1 MVIKSTVDLEGRRQA
16 LTDLLSASGSLRIED
31 LAERFN
37 VSAMTVRR
45 DLQALEEEG
54 LARRVRGGAVSSAET
69 FEAREPRSGRAK
81 AQIARKL
88 FDLVPSGG
96 LGICMDAS
104 TTVSTLAAS
113 MPDAEN
119 LSVVT
124 DGIETFLTLSRNP
137 RVHAY
142 LTGGQQ
148 DPNAGSL
155 IGPVASSALRQF
167 SFARAFLSAA
177 AVDPNLGT
185 SEFSA
190 EECAIKRLMAELSDH
205 VVMAVDSQKF
215 GAGAA
220 ARCLPWDGIDLLV
233 TELDVSDARLDPYRD
248 HVELR

>member
-16 LTDLLSASGSLRIED
+16 LTDLLSSSGSLRIED
-31 LAERFN
+31 LAERFK
-37 VSAMTVRR
+37 VSTMTVRR
-45 DLQALEEEG
+45 DLQALEDDG
-54 LARRVRGGAVSSAET
+54 LARRVRGGAVSGAEP
-69 FEAREPRSGRAK
+69 FEARESRAGRAK

-88 FDLVPSGG
+88 SGLVPSGG
-96 LGICMDAS
+96 VGICMDAS
-104 TTVSTLAAS
+104 TTISVLAAS

-124 DGIETFLTLSRNP
+124 DGIETFLTLNRDP

-142 LTGGQQ
+142 LTGGQK

-155 IGPVASSALRQF
+155 IGPVASSVLKQF

-177 AVDPNLGT
+177 AVDPHYGT

-190 EECAIKRLMAELSDH
+190 EECEIKRLMAELSDH
-205 VVMAVDSQKF
+205 VVMAVDSQKLS
-215 GAGAA
+215 AGAA
-220 ARCLPWDGIDLLV
+220 ARCLPWEGIDLMV

-248 HVELR
+248 HVELQ

>member
-37 VSAMTVRR
+37 VSTMTIRR
-45 DLQALEEEG
+45 DLQALEDEG

-96 LGICMDAS
+96 VGICMDAS
-104 TTVSTLAAS
+104 TTISTLAAS

-137 RVHAY
+137 RVHAR
-142 LTGGQQ
+142 G
-148 DPNAGSL
+148 
-155 IGPVASSALRQF
+155 LRW
-167 SFARAFLSAA
+167 SRYWS
-177 AVDPNLGT
+177 
-185 SEFSA
+185 
-190 EECAIKRLMAELSDH
+190 R
-205 VVMAVDSQKF
+205 
-215 GAGAA
+215 
-220 ARCLPWDGIDLLV
+220 
-233 TELDVSDARLDPYRD
+233 
-248 HVELR
+248 